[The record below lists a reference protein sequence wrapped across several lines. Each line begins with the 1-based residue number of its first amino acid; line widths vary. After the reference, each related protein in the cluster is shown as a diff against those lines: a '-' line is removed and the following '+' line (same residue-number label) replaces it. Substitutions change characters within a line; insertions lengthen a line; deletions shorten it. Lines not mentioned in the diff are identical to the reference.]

1 MPSLLPSPADDYAA
15 PQDMRLNKAAWD
27 AALVSVGSRLR
38 SLEAVKAS
46 FEALIA
52 LGTGQALEVIQANV
66 APQLEALRQALAS
79 LEAEIAAAQDQI
91 HDIIVGSVPASAVT
105 ETANRLWLTPALK
118 ARIEASAA
126 LASPALTGTPTAPT
140 APAGTA
146 TGQLAT
152 TAHVAQSLAA
162 LGGSGNRLPN
172 ANGAAGLAGVSI
184 MGPSNITFG
193 VAGVLGQHSVWLPPG
208 VGGWFL
214 IQPDE
219 AAVYSWFD
227 FHDGAGNPF
236 PVQAGE
242 LYQCSIYTG
251 NHRAVQLYL
260 DLVWYDAAGTVIGT
274 SNSIGGT
281 NAAGATVIAFSGAN
295 GGASPEAPSGPR
307 FEDARRLWV
316 ISTAP
321 PGAARVTPRLVKGPT
336 KAGLGTSAMFAYR
349 PYFGEAAPGQVL
361 PSAWSHG
368 PATAEIRAAVDAL
381 VDAAPGALDTL
392 NELAAALGDDA
403 NFSASVATALAAR
416 VRVDAAQALN
426 ETQKAQG
433 RSNLGAQAALGY
445 TPANKAGDTFAGNVT
460 IGTAVYQ
467 TDGNVL
473 MPWAGGL
480 YLHQLLPYFADNWFP
495 DNHGAPRLSYQ
506 SGGTTSIRGAGGTD
520 RTAFAVQRSGDGVPL
535 FQVEGSGDLYVAYY
549 GAYLS
554 TVLTRAKNI
563 RLGGRSFWDIRIDA
577 GPWDHI
583 AVFGEVMVGLHSYPA
598 TDGSRNIAGFY
609 YAALQQQDIWGNW
622 YGIAAS

>member
-27 AALVSVGSRLR
+27 AALVSVGARLR
-38 SLEAVKAS
+38 ALEAVKAS

-66 APQLEALRQALAS
+66 APQLSALRQALAG
-79 LEAEIAAAQDQI
+79 LESEIAQAQDQI
-91 HDIIVGSVPASAVT
+91 HDIIIGSVPASAVT

-118 ARIEASAA
+118 ARIEAAAA

-152 TAHVAQSLAA
+152 TAHVAQTLAA
-162 LGGSGNRLPN
+162 LGGAGNRLPN

-184 MGPSNITFG
+184 IGPPNMD
-193 VAGVLGQHSVWLPPG
+193 AGIAGALGQHTVWLPPG
-208 VGGWFL
+208 VMGWYL

-219 AAVYSWFD
+219 AVAYSWFD

-242 LYQCSIYTG
+242 IYQCSIYTG

-260 DLVWYDAAGTVIGT
+260 DLVWLDAAGTVIGT

-281 NAAGATVIAFSGAN
+281 NAAGASVIAFSGAN

-336 KAGLGTSAMFAYR
+336 KPGLGSSAMFAYR
-349 PYFGEAAPGQVL
+349 PYFGEAAAGQVL

-368 PATAEIRAAVDAL
+368 PATAEIRAAVDGL

-403 NFSASVATALAAR
+403 NFSATVAAALAAR
-416 VRVDAAQALN
+416 LRVDAAQGLSEA
-426 ETQKAQG
+426 QKAQG
-433 RSNLGAQAALGY
+433 RANLGAQAALAY
-445 TPANKAGDTFAGNVT
+445 TPANKAGDTFTGNVT
-460 IGTAVYQ
+460 IGTAFYQ
-467 TDGNVL
+467 TDGNIQ
-473 MPWAGGL
+473 MPWAGGRW
-480 YLHQLLPYFADNWFP
+480 LHQMLPYHTDTWYP
-495 DNHGAPRLSYQ
+495 DSQGAPRLFYQ
-506 SGGTTSIRGAGGTD
+506 SGGTIWLRGAGWTD
-520 RTAFAVQRSGDGVPL
+520 RTALAVQRGGDGAAL
-535 FQVEGSGDLYVAYY
+535 FQVEGNGDLYVGYY
-549 GAYLS
+549 GNYLS
-554 TVLTRAKNI
+554 GVLARAKNI
-563 RLGGRSFWDIRIDA
+563 RLGGRGFWDIRVEA
-577 GPWDHI
+577 GSMDHI
-583 AVFGEVMVGLHSYPA
+583 AISGEVMVGLASYSA
-598 TDGSRNIAGFY
+598 ADGSRNIAGFY